1 MNDRREG
8 RFEVDDKLARTLID
22 SQFRQWSRFP
32 LEKFISSGT
41 DHIIYR
47 LGDELAVR
55 FPVSTA
61 AGDQAAKEQIWL
73 PRMTGFAVVIPK
85 VIGVGHP
92 ANEFP
97 FAWSVMNW
105 VYGNDATTDAI
116 VDWVKAA
123 NDLGQFVTELRN
135 QNSFGAPMAGK
146 HNAFRGTALINLDH
160 IARNAID
167 ALGDVFDQA
176 NLLHIWEQAL
186 DVHPWTAPPVW
197 IHGDIHA
204 ANIVMR
210 NGHIAGIIDF
220 GLMGVGDPAC
230 DLAPAWSFLPS
241 HARDTFRA
249 AADVDDKTW
258 QRGKGWGFYI
268 GVIALSYYRNR
279 NPILSDIAEKAIQAV
294 IEDSESE

>member
-8 RFEVDDKLARTLID
+8 RFDVDDNLARTLID
-22 SQFRQWSRFP
+22 SQFRQWWRLP
-32 LEKFISSGT
+32 LDKFISSGT
-41 DHIIYR
+41 DHTIYW
-47 LGDELAVR
+47 LGDELSVR

-61 AGDQAAKEQIWL
+61 AADQAAKEQSWL
-73 PRMTGFAVVIPK
+73 PRMTGFAVAIPNT
-85 VIGVGHP
+85 IGAGRT

-105 VYGNDATTDAI
+105 LGGNDARTDAI
-116 VDWVKAA
+116 IDWMKATE
-123 NDLGQFVTELRN
+123 DLGQFVTELRN
-135 QNSFGAPMAGK
+135 QNSFGAPVAGR
-146 HNAFRGTALINLDH
+146 HNAIRGTTLVNLDH

-167 ALGDVFDQA
+167 ALGDVFDKA
-176 NLLHIWEQAL
+176 DLLHIWEQAM
-186 DVHPWTAPPVW
+186 DVPPWTGPPQW

-204 ANIVMR
+204 ANIVAR

-249 AADVDDKTW
+249 AVDVDDTT
-258 QRGKGWGFYI
+258 
-268 GVIALSYYRNR
+268 
-279 NPILSDIAEKAIQAV
+279 
-294 IEDSESE
+294 

>member
-1 MNDRREG
+1 MGDGGLFTVGAGMNDRRES
-8 RFEVDDKLARTLID
+8 RFDVDNNLARTLID

-32 LEKFISSGT
+32 LEKIISSGT
-41 DHIIYR
+41 DHTIYR
-47 LGDELAVR
+47 LGDELSVR

-61 AGDQAAKEQIWL
+61 AADQAAKEHIWL
-73 PRMTGFAVVIPK
+73 PRMTGFAVAIPK
-85 VIGVGHP
+85 VIGAGRP

-105 VYGNDATTDAI
+105 LDGNDAPTDGI

-123 NDLGQFVTELRN
+123 EDLGQFVTELRN

-167 ALGDVFDQA
+167 ALGDVFDKA
-176 NLLHIWEQAL
+176 DLLHIWEQAM
-186 DVHPWTAPPVW
+186 DVPPWTGPPQW

-204 ANIVMR
+204 ANIVAR

-249 AADVDDKTW
+249 AVDVDDTT
-258 QRGKGWGFYI
+258 
-268 GVIALSYYRNR
+268 
-279 NPILSDIAEKAIQAV
+279 
-294 IEDSESE
+294 